1 MESLEKIHINLKQ
14 VVKFGIAAIVL
25 DLIYFGVGMV
35 PSMDFS
41 GELFRPSTWDVAY
54 FIAPPD
60 AKMTIREVLLIVLTL
75 FALCVYG
82 WAKSLIEENV

>member
-25 DLIYFGVGMV
+25 DLIYFALGTA

-41 GELFRPSTWDVAY
+41 GEIFRPSTWDLAY

-60 AKMTIREVLLIVLTL
+60 AKMMIREVLLIMLTV
-75 FALCVYG
+75 FAICVYG
-82 WAKSLIEENV
+82 WANSLIEENV